1 MSARNNMRPSN
12 SVGGHRIY
20 PSHPL
25 DAESNARIDQ
35 NMAVFNDGMD
45 RLNRARALAE
55 GEDARVNGLNNND
68 QRVIRYRELML
79 TSAELWQ
86 LALQKQHYLQ
96 HGGNAGPY
104 SVNQLGERMIQ
115 CALSW
120 QQWRQE
126 FDAQE

>member
-12 SVGGHRIY
+12 SVGGYRIY

-25 DAESNARIDQ
+25 DADANARIDQ

-55 GEDARVNGLNNND
+55 GEAARINGLNDND
-68 QRVIRYRELML
+68 QQVIRYRELMR
-79 TSAELWQ
+79 TSGQLWQ

-96 HGGNAGPY
+96 HGGQAGPY

-126 FDAQE
+126 RDVQE